1 MIAND
6 RSTGEDQE
14 NIVMQDLIKPYAS
27 MYENLINTYVIKKLG
42 FEGILR
48 FRLMYEDSESLK
60 SMKSKRMIEE
70 YYRGAITENEF
81 REKMGYNISDSNYAN
96 MTYPEKTVK
105 INVDNGVINTGFN
118 GVGTVKDT
126 SGKGGD

>member
-14 NIVMQDLIKPYAS
+14 NIVMQDLIKPYAN

-81 REKMGYNISDSNYAN
+81 REKMGYDISDSNYAD
-96 MTYPEKTVK
+96 MTYPEKTAS
-105 INVDNGVINTGFN
+105 INVDLGIAGGFN

-126 SGKGGD
+126 SEKGGD